1 MNALLPLPVLP
12 AHASPDLGQYEA
24 YKYAPKSEANENSGL
39 VYALQDAQAHPSY
52 DSPQIEPY
60 ISGTFKAL

>member
-24 YKYAPKSEANENSGL
+24 YKYSPKSEANENSGL
-39 VYALQDAQAHPSY
+39 VYALQDAQAYPVLPVPEIVY
-52 DSPQIEPY
+52 
-60 ISGTFKAL
+60 FR